1 MYPAAFDYHAPKNV
15 KEALG
20 LLGKLKDDAKILA
33 GGHSLIPMMKLRLA
47 QPKHLIDLGKV
58 PGLSGIKADGKAL
71 VIGAMTTHWEV
82 ESSSAVKSKLPVLA
96 EVASVIGD
104 PAVRNKGTIG
114 GSLAHADPA
123 ADWPAAMIALGAE
136 MVCEGPKGKRKVGVD
151 QWFLGLMATALKER
165 EILVQ
170 VRVPLLPAGSGA
182 AYMKFPHPAS
192 RFAVVGAC
200 AALTLDKQG
209 VCSKA
214 GVGVTSAGT
223 RAVRANGARY
233 ARMRRGGTGSRP
245 PPGRPPPGRAD
256 AAGALH
262 GFAHDRGYRSRRG
275 IRPPYGTP
283 EAAPPARGQAGRAL
297 GGRRPPASRRGR
309 RRRHGPRRLRGSGRA
324 GRARGALR
332 REPTA
337 PGGTGELDRRRRR
350 GAQAVDARGADRARR
365 PAEDAR
371 PRRAGAARRVRP
383 WGEANRRARLQGDT
397 GDARRLRAGSFPR
410 APPAH
415 RRRRRPLRGE
425 RAPRA
430 RRARRLRPPHAARR
444 RHARGLREASC
455 TMIGHA

>member
-214 GVGVTSAGT
+214 GVGVTGAGT
-223 RAVRANGARY
+223 RAVRAKGVEAALVGKRL
-233 ARMRRGGTGSRP
+233 
-245 PPGRPPPGRAD
+245 D
-256 AAGALH
+256 AAT
-262 GFAHDRGYRSRRG
+262 
-275 IRPPYGTP
+275 I
-283 EAAPPARGQAGRAL
+283 EAAAQKAADGVDVQADLQGSVEYKSHLCRVFAKRAL
-297 GGRRPPASRRGR
+297 TEAVK
-309 RRRHGPRRLRGSGRA
+309 RA
-324 GRARGALR
+324 GG
-332 REPTA
+332 
-337 PGGTGELDRRRRR
+337 
-350 GAQAVDARGADRARR
+350 
-365 PAEDAR
+365 
-371 PRRAGAARRVRP
+371 
-383 WGEANRRARLQGDT
+383 
-397 GDARRLRAGSFPR
+397 
-410 APPAH
+410 
-415 RRRRRPLRGE
+415 
-425 RAPRA
+425 
-430 RRARRLRPPHAARR
+430 
-444 RHARGLREASC
+444 
-455 TMIGHA
+455 